1 LISDMIPQSDPGT
14 CDHPRTRVEV
24 LPPGNYHYA
33 RVVCAICGTQICYKA
48 HPHNAERRKQNAIKI
63 QKLLGSNRLT
73 ERERGYCERIQYNN
87 RPRARAF
94 RSHCQSHHPRFE
106 ALVQKVVG
114 VEHK

>member
-1 LISDMIPQSDPGT
+1 MISDMIPQSDPGT

-73 ERERGYCERIQYNN
+73 ERERGYCEGIQYNN
-87 RPRARAF
+87 RLAP
-94 RSHCQSHHPRFE
+94 SHQ
-106 ALVQKVVG
+106 ALLDQLVSKCLKTDIND
-114 VEHK
+114 EYKPSN